1 MKVDGMPDLV
11 ASANLEYTTLTGLA
25 LLGFLTGIISG
36 LFGIGG
42 AFIAT
47 PVMIAVLGVDSSIA
61 VGCSMGFTL
70 ASAGLGLFKH
80 SRYGH
85 LETRTLWLIGLASCV
100 GTWGGYQF
108 HYGFRERVGPSFPD
122 LVNWLYVAMLVPT
135 GLLILWKA
143 GKNIGNP
150 WLSRFRIP
158 PMVNLHQKGIPPVS
172 QTLLV
177 LFGLGLGVIKGL
189 IGIGGGILLVPFLV
203 LAVGMTPQRAA
214 SVSLGMT
221 LLSSVVGTGLYVL
234 EGDFNLLYT
243 AALFAGSWAGVSM
256 GTRWCFS
263 LTPRK
268 AKYLLA
274 GLVLSFSSWLILR
287 LT

>member
-1 MKVDGMPDLV
+1 MDGMPELIAATDLD
-11 ASANLEYTTLTGLA
+11 YTRFGGLA
-25 LLGFLTGIISG
+25 LLGFLTGVISG

-47 PVMIAVLGVDSSIA
+47 PVMIAVLDFDSSLA

-80 SRYGH
+80 ARYGH
-85 LETRTLWLIGLASCV
+85 LETRVLWLIGLASCV
-100 GTWGGYQF
+100 GTWAGYQF
-108 HYGFRERVGPSFPD
+108 HYGFRQQVGPSFPD
-122 LVNWLYVAMLVPT
+122 FVNWLYVAMLVPT

-143 GKNIGNP
+143 GKNIGHP
-150 WLSRFRIP
+150 WLSRFNIP
-158 PMVNLHQKGIPPVS
+158 PMVSLHQKGMPPVS
-172 QTLLV
+172 QTLLA
-177 LFGLGLGVIKGL
+177 LFGLGLGIIKGL

-221 LLSSVVGTGLYVL
+221 LLSSLVGTALYIR
-234 EGDFNLLYT
+234 EGDFDLLYT
-243 AALFAGSWAGVSM
+243 AVLFAGSWAGITL

-263 LTPRK
+263 MTPRK

-274 GLVLSFSSWLILR
+274 GLVLTFSSWLILK
-287 LT
+287 LV